1 MTGSIFPRPQPA
13 APAMPRRQPRRHD
26 NPFVEKRNRQ
36 RQFAQVRAMAHV
48 RVPLSSD
55 FRAHRG
61 LHRMPS
67 WLRAAVGILVL
78 LVSVGLHVA
87 FVITAFG
94 ISRLSHQNSVARQQ
108 VAIEVRERE
117 AKPKEPP
124 PPKEPEPEVKPE
136 RAIPLRQAPQPKVE
150 AQPKEPPKAQP
161 ARVVGLSF
169 ESTVGDGAGEGE
181 GPAFGV
187 GNTRMG
193 ETAKTAAPPKEVPKQ
208 TINNGPTTVKPVAN
222 AVATRIPVAGVVFA
236 QAKRKKEVKPEF
248 PPTLKTQGIEGDVP
262 VIVWIDEKGKVT
274 SVKILKESPYP
285 EFNEAAK
292 KAALADEFE
301 PATRNG
307 VPTATT
313 LKYNVSFRLVD

>member
-1 MTGSIFPRPQPA
+1 VEPRRTPRP
-13 APAMPRRQPRRHD
+13 HG
-26 NPFVEKRNRQ
+26 NPFVEKRARRRQ
-36 RQFAQVRAMAHV
+36 VAQARAMSHV
-48 RVPLSSD
+48 RIPLTTD
-55 FRAHRG
+55 YHNRRG
-61 LHRMPS
+61 LRRMPS
-67 WLRAAVGILVL
+67 WLRAGIGILVL
-78 LVSVGLHVA
+78 LLSVGLHVA

-94 ISRLSHQNSVARQQ
+94 ISRLSGTKTVKHEQ

-124 PPKEPEPEVKPE
+124 PPPKEPEPEVKPE
-136 RAIPLRQAPQPKVE
+136 RAVPVRQVPVVKLE
-150 AQPKEPPKAQP
+150 AQPKETPKAQP

-169 ESTVGDGAGEGE
+169 ESTVGEGEGGD

-187 GNTRMG
+187 GNSRMG
-193 ETAKTAAPPKEVPKQ
+193 ETAKVAAPPKDVPKEI
-208 TINNGPTTVKPVAN
+208 INKGPTTVKPVAN
-222 AVATRIPVAGVVFA
+222 AAATRIPVAGVEFK

-248 PPTLKTQGIEGDVP
+248 PPTLKAQGIEGDVP
-262 VIVWIDEKGKVT
+262 VIVWVDTSGKVT

-292 KAALADEFE
+292 KAAMADEFE

-307 VPTATT
+307 VPTPTT

>member
-1 MTGSIFPRPQPA
+1 
-13 APAMPRRQPRRHD
+13 
-26 NPFVEKRNRQ
+26 
-36 RQFAQVRAMAHV
+36 MARV
-48 RVPLSSD
+48 RVPLASD
-55 FRAHRG
+55 YGVRRG
-61 LHRMPS
+61 LRRMPS

-78 LVSVGLHVA
+78 LMSVGLHVA

-94 ISRLSHQNSVARQQ
+94 ISRLSNQKTVTIQQ
-108 VAIEVRERE
+108 VAIEVQEHE
-117 AKPKEPP
+117 AKPKQAPP

-136 RAIPLRQAPQPKVE
+136 RVVPVRQAPQPKVE
-150 AQPKEPPKAQP
+150 AQPKEIPKAQP

-169 ESTVGDGAGEGE
+169 ESTVGEGTGEGE

-193 ETAKTAAPPKEVPKQ
+193 DTAKTAAPPKDVSKQ
-208 TINNGPTTVKPVAN
+208 TIDKGPTTVKPVAN

-262 VIVWIDEKGKVT
+262 VIVWIDTTGKVT
-274 SVKILKESPYP
+274 AVKILKESPYP

-292 KAALADEFE
+292 KAAMADEFE

-307 VPTATT
+307 VPTPTT

>member
-1 MTGSIFPRPQPA
+1 
-13 APAMPRRQPRRHD
+13 
-26 NPFVEKRNRQ
+26 
-36 RQFAQVRAMAHV
+36 MARV
-48 RVPLSSD
+48 RVPLASD
-55 FRAHRG
+55 FHLRRG

-67 WLRAAVGILVL
+67 WLRAAIGILVL

-94 ISRLSHQNSVARQQ
+94 ISRLSSQKTTTRQQ
-108 VAIEVRERE
+108 VAIEVRQHE
-117 AKPKEPP
+117 AKPKEPPPP

-136 RAIPLRQAPQPKVE
+136 RVMPVRPVAQPKIE
-150 AQPKEPPKAQP
+150 TQPKEPPKAQP

-169 ESTVGDGAGEGE
+169 ESTVGEGAGEGE

-193 ETAKTAAPPKEVPKQ
+193 ETAKTAAPPKEVPKT
-208 TINNGPTTVKPVAN
+208 TINKGPTTVKPVAN
-222 AVATRIPVAGVVFA
+222 AVATRIPMAGVVFA

-262 VIVWIDEKGKVT
+262 VIVWVNEAGKVT
-274 SVKILKESPYP
+274 AVKILKESPYP

-292 KAALADEFE
+292 KAAMADEFE

>member
-1 MTGSIFPRPQPA
+1 MVGSPSSHPQPVRPRPRGEPH
-13 APAMPRRQPRRHD
+13 RRG

-36 RQFAQVRAMAHV
+36 RQLARARAMARV

-55 FRAHRG
+55 YRARRG

-78 LVSVGLHVA
+78 LLSAGLHVA
-87 FVITAFG
+87 FVVTAFG
-94 ISRLSHQNSVARQQ
+94 ISRLSHQKTNTRQQ

-117 AKPKEPP
+117 VKPKQP

-136 RAIPLRQAPQPKVE
+136 RAVPVRQTPQPKVE

-169 ESTVGDGAGEGE
+169 ESTVGEGAGEGE

-193 ETAKTAAPPKEVPKQ
+193 ETAKTAASAKDVPKQ
-208 TINNGPTTVKPVAN
+208 TIDKGPTTVQPTSN
-222 AVATRIPVAGVVFA
+222 AVATRIPAAGVVFT

-262 VIVWIDEKGKVT
+262 VIVWIDATGKVT
-274 SVKILKESPYP
+274 AVKILKESPYP

-292 KAALADEFE
+292 KAAMADEFE

-307 VPTATT
+307 VPTPTT

>member
-1 MTGSIFPRPQPA
+1 
-13 APAMPRRQPRRHD
+13 
-26 NPFVEKRNRQ
+26 
-36 RQFAQVRAMAHV
+36 MAHV

-61 LHRMPS
+61 LHRLPS
-67 WLRAAVGILVL
+67 WLRAALGILVL

-87 FVITAFG
+87 FVVTAFG
-94 ISRLSHQNSVARQQ
+94 ISRLSQQKTVTRQQ
-108 VAIEVRERE
+108 VAIEVREV
-117 AKPKEPP
+117 KPKEP

-136 RAIPLRQAPQPKVE
+136 RVMAVRQTPLPKPE
-150 AQPKEPPKAQP
+150 AQPKEMPKAQP

-169 ESTVGDGAGEGE
+169 ESTVGEGAGDGE
-181 GPAFGV
+181 GAFAV

-193 ETAKTAAPPKEVPKQ
+193 ETAKTAAPAKDVPKQ
-208 TINNGPTTVKPVAN
+208 TIDKGPTTVKPRAN

-262 VIVWIDEKGKVT
+262 VIVWIDETGKVT
-274 SVKILKESPYP
+274 AVKILKESPYP

-292 KAALADEFE
+292 KAAMADEFE

>member
-1 MTGSIFPRPQPA
+1 MTGHPSSRSQ
-13 APAMPRRQPRRHD
+13 QPRSTETRRVARQHG
-26 NPFVEKRNRQ
+26 NPFVERRAHRRQ
-36 RQFAQVRAMAHV
+36 VAQARAVSHV
-48 RVPLSSD
+48 RVPLTSD
-55 FRAHRG
+55 YRAHRG
-61 LHRMPS
+61 LHHMPS

-78 LVSVGLHVA
+78 LVSAGLHVA

-94 ISRLSHQNSVARQQ
+94 ISRLGNQKVATRHQ

-117 AKPKEPP
+117 AKPKQA

-136 RAIPLRQAPQPKVE
+136 RVVAVRQVPVAKVE
-150 AQPKEPPKAQP
+150 AQPKEAPKAQP
-161 ARVVGLSF
+161 VRVVGLSF
-169 ESTVGDGAGEGE
+169 ESTVGEGEGSGE
-181 GPAFGV
+181 GPAFAV

-193 ETAKTAAPPKEVPKQ
+193 ETAKTAAPAKDVPKQ
-208 TINNGPTTVKPVAN
+208 TINKGPTTVKPVAN
-222 AVATRIPVAGVVFA
+222 AVATRIPMAGVEFK

-248 PPTLKTQGIEGDVP
+248 PPTLKVQGIEGDVP
-262 VIVWIDEKGKVT
+262 VIVWIDGNGKVT

-307 VPTATT
+307 VPTPTT

>member
-1 MTGSIFPRPQPA
+1 
-13 APAMPRRQPRRHD
+13 
-26 NPFVEKRNRQ
+26 
-36 RQFAQVRAMAHV
+36 MAHV

-55 FRAHRG
+55 FRAHQG

-87 FVITAFG
+87 FVVTAFG
-94 ISRLSHQNSVARQQ
+94 ISRLSSQKTVARQQ
-108 VAIEVRERE
+108 VAIEVREV
-117 AKPKEPP
+117 KPKEPP
-124 PPKEPEPEVKPE
+124 PSPKEPESEVKPE
-136 RAIPLRQAPQPKVE
+136 RAVPLRQAPQPKVE

-169 ESTVGDGAGEGE
+169 ESTVGEGAGEGE

-208 TINNGPTTVKPVAN
+208 TINQGPTTVKPVAN

-292 KAALADEFE
+292 KAAMADEFE

>member
-1 MTGSIFPRPQPA
+1 
-13 APAMPRRQPRRHD
+13 
-26 NPFVEKRNRQ
+26 
-36 RQFAQVRAMAHV
+36 MAHV
-48 RVPLSSD
+48 RVPLSSE

-94 ISRLSHQNSVARQQ
+94 ISRLSHQKTAARQQ

-117 AKPKEPP
+117 AKPKEPPP

-150 AQPKEPPKAQP
+150 TQPKEPPKAQP

-169 ESTVGDGAGEGE
+169 ESTVGEGPGEGE

-187 GNTRMG
+187 GDTRMG
-193 ETAKTAAPPKEVPKQ
+193 ETAKTAAGPKEVPKQ
-208 TINNGPTTVKPVAN
+208 TINKGPTTVKPVAN
-222 AVATRIPVAGVVFA
+222 AVATRIPVAGVEFK
-236 QAKRKKEVKPEF
+236 QAKKKKEVTPDF
-248 PPTLKTQGIEGDVP
+248 PPTLRTQGIEGDVP
-262 VIVWIDEKGKVT
+262 VIVWINEAGKVT
-274 SVKILKESPYP
+274 AVKIVKESPYP

-292 KAALADEFE
+292 KAAMADEFE

-307 VPTATT
+307 VPMPTT
-313 LKYNVSFRLVD
+313 VKYTVTFRLVD

>member
-1 MTGSIFPRPQPA
+1 
-13 APAMPRRQPRRHD
+13 
-26 NPFVEKRNRQ
+26 
-36 RQFAQVRAMAHV
+36 
-48 RVPLSSD
+48 
-55 FRAHRG
+55 
-61 LHRMPS
+61 MPS

-94 ISRLSHQNSVARQQ
+94 ISRLSNQKTVARQQ
-108 VAIEVRERE
+108 VAIEVRE
-117 AKPKEPP
+117 AKPKEPPPP

-136 RAIPLRQAPQPKVE
+136 RAVPLRQAPQPKVE
-150 AQPKEPPKAQP
+150 TQPKEPPKAQP

-169 ESTVGDGAGEGE
+169 ESTVGEGAGEGE

-193 ETAKTAAPPKEVPKQ
+193 ETDKTAAPPKEVPKQ

-222 AVATRIPVAGVVFA
+222 AVATRIPVAGVVFT
-236 QAKRKKEVKPEF
+236 QAKRKKEVKEY
-248 PPTLKTQGIEGDVP
+248 PPTLRVQGIEGDVP
-262 VIVWIDEKGKVT
+262 VIVWIDETGKVT
-274 SVKILKESPYP
+274 SVKIVKESPYP

-292 KAALADEFE
+292 KTAMADEFE

-307 VPTATT
+307 VPIATT
-313 LKYNVSFRLVD
+313 LKYTVTFRLED

>member
-1 MTGSIFPRPQPA
+1 
-13 APAMPRRQPRRHD
+13 
-26 NPFVEKRNRQ
+26 
-36 RQFAQVRAMAHV
+36 MAHV

-61 LHRMPS
+61 LYRMPS

-94 ISRLSHQNSVARQQ
+94 ISRLSHQKSVARQQ
-108 VAIEVRERE
+108 VAIEVRE
-117 AKPKEPP
+117 AKPKEPPPP

-136 RAIPLRQAPQPKVE
+136 RAVPLRQAPQPKVE

-169 ESTVGDGAGEGE
+169 ESTVGEGAGEGE

-208 TINNGPTTVKPVAN
+208 TINQGPTTVKPVAN
-222 AVATRIPVAGVVFA
+222 AVATRIPGAGVVFA

-292 KAALADEFE
+292 KAAMADEFD

-307 VPTATT
+307 VPTPTT

>member
-1 MTGSIFPRPQPA
+1 
-13 APAMPRRQPRRHD
+13 
-26 NPFVEKRNRQ
+26 
-36 RQFAQVRAMAHV
+36 MAHV

-55 FRAHRG
+55 FHAHRG

-67 WLRAAVGILVL
+67 WLRAVVGILVL

-87 FVITAFG
+87 FVVTAFG
-94 ISRLSHQNSVARQQ
+94 ISRLSSQKTVTRQQ
-108 VAIEVRERE
+108 VAIEVREHE
-117 AKPKEPP
+117 AKPKQAP

-136 RAIPLRQAPQPKVE
+136 RVVAVRPPPLPKPEV
-150 AQPKEPPKAQP
+150 QPKEMPKAPP

-169 ESTVGDGAGEGE
+169 ESTVGEGAGEGE
-181 GPAFGV
+181 GPAFAV

-193 ETAKTAAPPKEVPKQ
+193 ETDKTAALAKDVPKQ
-208 TINNGPTTVKPVAN
+208 TINKGPTTVKPTPN

-262 VIVWIDEKGKVT
+262 VIVWIDETGKVT
-274 SVKILKESPYP
+274 AVKILKESPYP

-292 KAALADEFE
+292 KAAMADEFE

>member
-1 MTGSIFPRPQPA
+1 
-13 APAMPRRQPRRHD
+13 
-26 NPFVEKRNRQ
+26 
-36 RQFAQVRAMAHV
+36 MAHV
-48 RVPLSSD
+48 RVPLSSE

-94 ISRLSHQNSVARQQ
+94 ISHLSHQKTAARQQ

-117 AKPKEPP
+117 AKPKETPP

-150 AQPKEPPKAQP
+150 TQPKEPPKAQP

-169 ESTVGDGAGEGE
+169 ESTVGEGE
-181 GPAFGV
+181 GAGLAFGV

-193 ETAKTAAPPKEVPKQ
+193 ETAKTAAPPKEVPKE
-208 TINNGPTTVKPVAN
+208 TVNKGPTTVKPVAN

-262 VIVWIDEKGKVT
+262 VIVWIDENGKVT

-292 KAALADEFE
+292 KAAMADEFE

>member
-1 MTGSIFPRPQPA
+1 MS
-13 APAMPRRQPRRHD
+13 
-26 NPFVEKRNRQ
+26 
-36 RQFAQVRAMAHV
+36 HV

-87 FVITAFG
+87 FVVTAFG
-94 ISRLSHQNSVARQQ
+94 ISRLSSQKTVTRQQ
-108 VAIEVRERE
+108 VAIEVREHE

-136 RAIPLRQAPQPKVE
+136 RVVAVRPPPLPKPEV
-150 AQPKEPPKAQP
+150 QPKEMPKAQP

-169 ESTVGDGAGEGE
+169 ESTVGEGAGEGE
-181 GPAFGV
+181 GPAFAV

-193 ETAKTAAPPKEVPKQ
+193 ETDKTAATAKDVPKQ
-208 TINNGPTTVKPVAN
+208 TINKGPTTVKPTAN

-262 VIVWIDEKGKVT
+262 VIVWIDETGKVT
-274 SVKILKESPYP
+274 AVKILKESPYP

-292 KAALADEFE
+292 KAAMADEFE

>member
-1 MTGSIFPRPQPA
+1 
-13 APAMPRRQPRRHD
+13 
-26 NPFVEKRNRQ
+26 
-36 RQFAQVRAMAHV
+36 MARV
-48 RVPLSSD
+48 RVPLVSD
-55 FRAHRG
+55 YRARRG

-78 LVSVGLHVA
+78 LVSAGLHVA
-87 FVITAFG
+87 FVVTAFG
-94 ISRLSHQNSVARQQ
+94 ISRLSSQKTVASQQ
-108 VAIEVRERE
+108 VAIEVHERQ

-124 PPKEPEPEVKPE
+124 PPPKEPAPEVKPE
-136 RAIPLRQAPQPKVE
+136 RVVPIRQAAQPKVE
-150 AQPKEPPKAQP
+150 AQPKEAPKPQL

-169 ESTVGDGAGEGE
+169 ESTVGEGAGEGE

-193 ETAKTAAPPKEVPKQ
+193 DTAKTAAPPKDVPKQ
-208 TINNGPTTVKPVAN
+208 TINKGPTTVKPVAN

-248 PPTLKTQGIEGDVP
+248 PPALKTQGIEGDVP
-262 VIVWIDEKGKVT
+262 VIVWIDTAGKVT

-292 KAALADEFE
+292 KAAMADEFE

>member
-1 MTGSIFPRPQPA
+1 
-13 APAMPRRQPRRHD
+13 
-26 NPFVEKRNRQ
+26 
-36 RQFAQVRAMAHV
+36 MAHV
-48 RVPLSSD
+48 RGPLSSD

-61 LHRMPS
+61 LYRMPS

-94 ISRLSHQNSVARQQ
+94 ISRLSHQKSVARQQ

-124 PPKEPEPEVKPE
+124 PQPPKEPEPEVKPE
-136 RAIPLRQAPQPKVE
+136 RAVPLRQAPQPKVE
-150 AQPKEPPKAQP
+150 TQPKEPPKVQP

-169 ESTVGDGAGEGE
+169 ESTVGDGEGAGL
-181 GPAFGV
+181 AFGV

-193 ETAKTAAPPKEVPKQ
+193 ETAKTAAPAKEVPQQ
-208 TINNGPTTVKPVAN
+208 TINKGPTTVKPVAN

-292 KAALADEFE
+292 KAAMADEFE

>member
-1 MTGSIFPRPQPA
+1 
-13 APAMPRRQPRRHD
+13 
-26 NPFVEKRNRQ
+26 
-36 RQFAQVRAMAHV
+36 MAHV
-48 RVPLSSD
+48 RVPLSSE
-55 FRAHRG
+55 FHAHRG

-94 ISRLSHQNSVARQQ
+94 ISRLSHQKSVARQQ

-124 PPKEPEPEVKPE
+124 PPPPKEPEPEVKPE
-136 RAIPLRQAPQPKVE
+136 RAVPLRQAPQPKVE
-150 AQPKEPPKAQP
+150 TQPKEPPKVQP

-169 ESTVGDGAGEGE
+169 ESTVGDGEGAGL
-181 GPAFGV
+181 AFGV

-193 ETAKTAAPPKEVPKQ
+193 ETAKTAAPAKEVPQQ
-208 TINNGPTTVKPVAN
+208 TINKGPTTVKPVAN

-285 EFNEAAK
+285 EINEAAK
-292 KAALADEFE
+292 KAAMADEFE

>member
-1 MTGSIFPRPQPA
+1 
-13 APAMPRRQPRRHD
+13 
-26 NPFVEKRNRQ
+26 
-36 RQFAQVRAMAHV
+36 MAHV

-55 FRAHRG
+55 FRTHRG

-78 LVSVGLHVA
+78 LVSLGLHVA
-87 FVITAFG
+87 FVVTAFG
-94 ISRLSHQNSVARQQ
+94 ISHLSHQKTVARQQ
-108 VAIEVRERE
+108 VAIEVRERAA
-117 AKPKEPP
+117 AKPKEPPP

-136 RAIPLRQAPQPKVE
+136 RAVPLRQAPQPKVE

-169 ESTVGDGAGEGE
+169 ESTVGEGAGEGE

-208 TINNGPTTVKPVAN
+208 TINKGPTTVKPVAN

-248 PPTLKTQGIEGDVP
+248 PPMLKTQGIEGDVP

>member
-1 MTGSIFPRPQPA
+1 
-13 APAMPRRQPRRHD
+13 
-26 NPFVEKRNRQ
+26 
-36 RQFAQVRAMAHV
+36 MAHV

-55 FRAHRG
+55 FRARRG

-87 FVITAFG
+87 FVVTAFG
-94 ISRLSHQNSVARQQ
+94 ISRLSHQKTVTRQQ
-108 VAIEVRERE
+108 VAIEVREV
-117 AKPKEPP
+117 KPKEPPP

-136 RAIPLRQAPQPKVE
+136 RVVAVRQPPLPKPEV
-150 AQPKEPPKAQP
+150 QPKEMPKAQP

-169 ESTVGDGAGEGE
+169 ESTVGEGAGEGE
-181 GPAFGV
+181 GPAFAV

-193 ETAKTAAPPKEVPKQ
+193 ETAKTAAPAKDVPKQ
-208 TINNGPTTVKPVAN
+208 TINKGPTTVKPVAN
-222 AVATRIPVAGVVFA
+222 AVATRIPVAGVVFV

-248 PPTLKTQGIEGDVP
+248 PPTLKTQGLEGDVP
-262 VIVWIDEKGKVT
+262 VIVWIDATGKVT
-274 SVKILKESPYP
+274 AVKILKESPYP

>member
-1 MTGSIFPRPQPA
+1 MKGRPSSRPQPA
-13 APAMPRRQPRRHD
+13 APATPRRAPRLHG
-26 NPFVEKRNRQ
+26 NPFVEKRNHRRQ
-36 RQFAQVRAMAHV
+36 LAQVRAMAHV
-48 RVPLSSD
+48 RVPLSSE

-94 ISRLSHQNSVARQQ
+94 ISHLSHQKTAARQQ

-117 AKPKEPP
+117 AKPKETPP

-150 AQPKEPPKAQP
+150 TQPKEPPKAQP

-169 ESTVGDGAGEGE
+169 ESTVGEGE
-181 GPAFGV
+181 GAGLAFGV

-193 ETAKTAAPPKEVPKQ
+193 ETAKTAAPPKEVPKE
-208 TINNGPTTVKPVAN
+208 TVNKGPTTVKPVAN

-262 VIVWIDEKGKVT
+262 VIVWIDENGKVT

-292 KAALADEFE
+292 KAAMADEFE

>member
-1 MTGSIFPRPQPA
+1 
-13 APAMPRRQPRRHD
+13 
-26 NPFVEKRNRQ
+26 
-36 RQFAQVRAMAHV
+36 
-48 RVPLSSD
+48 
-55 FRAHRG
+55 
-61 LHRMPS
+61 MPS
-67 WLRAAVGILVL
+67 WLRGAVGILVL

-94 ISRLSHQNSVARQQ
+94 ISRLSHQKTAARQQ
-108 VAIEVRERE
+108 VAIEVRE
-117 AKPKEPP
+117 AKPKEPPPP

-150 AQPKEPPKAQP
+150 TQPKEPLKAQP

-169 ESTVGDGAGEGE
+169 ESTVGEGVGEGE

-193 ETAKTAAPPKEVPKQ
+193 ETDKTAAPPKDVPKQ
-208 TINNGPTTVKPVAN
+208 TVNKGPTTVKPVAN

-262 VIVWIDEKGKVT
+262 VIVWIDETGKVT

-292 KAALADEFE
+292 KAAMADEFE

>member
-1 MTGSIFPRPQPA
+1 MSGRPSSRPQPVRPA
-13 APAMPRRQPRRHD
+13 ARPPRLHA
-26 NPFVEKRNRQ
+26 NPFVEKQARKRKL
-36 RQFAQVRAMAHV
+36 AQARSIARVRI
-48 RVPLSSD
+48 PLAND
-55 FRAHRG
+55 YRPHRG

-67 WLRAAVGILVL
+67 WLRAAIGILVL

-94 ISRLSHQNSVARQQ
+94 ISRLSSQKTAARQQ
-108 VAIEVRERE
+108 VAIEVRQHE
-117 AKPKEPP
+117 AKPKEPPPP

-136 RAIPLRQAPQPKVE
+136 RVMPVRPVAQPKVE
-150 AQPKEPPKAQP
+150 TQPKEPPKAQP

-169 ESTVGDGAGEGE
+169 ESTVGEGAGEGE

-208 TINNGPTTVKPVAN
+208 TINKGPTTVKPVAN

-248 PPTLKTQGIEGDVP
+248 PPMLKTQGIEGDVP

>member
-1 MTGSIFPRPQPA
+1 MKGRPSSRPQPA
-13 APAMPRRQPRRHD
+13 ASATPRRQPHRQG

-36 RQFAQVRAMAHV
+36 RQVAQVRAMAHV
-48 RVPLSSD
+48 RVPLSSE

-67 WLRAAVGILVL
+67 WLRGAVGILVL

-94 ISRLSHQNSVARQQ
+94 ISRLSHQKTAARQQ
-108 VAIEVRERE
+108 VAIEVRE
-117 AKPKEPP
+117 AKPKEPPPP

-150 AQPKEPPKAQP
+150 TQPKEPLKAQP

-169 ESTVGDGAGEGE
+169 ESTVGEGVGEGE

-193 ETAKTAAPPKEVPKQ
+193 ETDKTAAPPKDVPKQ
-208 TINNGPTTVKPVAN
+208 TVNKGPTTVKPVAN

-262 VIVWIDEKGKVT
+262 VIVWIDETGKVT

-292 KAALADEFE
+292 KAAMADEFE